1 MKVGWAW
8 REIKTIEETVLAT
21 ELGSGGTAKQ
31 EGTEPR
37 EFGNLNMYQAWLS
50 TRVWGMGVRGTRS
63 PIVII
68 LGKGALTQAGPQEEQ
83 DLAIKTPLTTLGG
96 LECLAE
102 LGMVLPFNSLLN
114 AKHYARHMLVLFFII
129 IKQEHI
135 PKNGANSGNE
145 PSIEE
150 TLAGLPRGPGQ
161 PSGD

>member
-21 ELGSGGTAKQ
+21 ELGSGGTAKH

-50 TRVWGMGVRGTRS
+50 TRVWGTGVKGTRS
-63 PIVII
+63 PIV

-83 DLAIKTPLTTLGG
+83 DLAIKTPLATLGG

-114 AKHYARHMLVLFFII
+114 AKHYARRMSILFFII

-135 PKNGANSGNE
+135 PNNGANSGNE

-150 TLAGLPRGPGQ
+150 TLVGFPRGPGQ

>member
-1 MKVGWAW
+1 MGWAW
-8 REIKTIEETVLAT
+8 HEIETIEETVLAT

-37 EFGNLNMYQAWLS
+37 EVGNLNMYQAWLS

-63 PIVII
+63 PIVVI

-114 AKHYARHMLVLFFII
+114 ANHYARHMLILFFFFF

-135 PKNGANSGNE
+135 PNNGANSGNE

-150 TLAGLPRGPGQ
+150 TLAGLPRGPGE
-161 PSGD
+161 PSED